1 MIITTVPTTTLR
13 NAEAWLA
20 LLAPRADLAPIRL
33 PTRVDAATPK
43 VRTMSNEYKPKGSNK
58 NQPMPNGM
66 VFRTK
71 GEHNEPAGSDT
82 MTRL

>member
-1 MIITTVPTTTLR
+1 MPTTTLR

-43 VRTMSNEYKPKGSNK
+43 VRTMSNKLRSKGSNK
-58 NQPMPNGM
+58 LQPMPNGM

-71 GEHNEPAGSDT
+71 GGQNELASSDT